1 METASVSGLFKW
13 LLIICLV
20 YYGLRF
26 LMRLLAPVIV
36 QEVVKKAEKN
46 FNRQNGYNDTQHT
59 QSRQNTYSKPVS
71 DKPKEKKKVGEYIDF
86 EEIE

>member
-1 METASVSGLFKW
+1 MIMETASFNGLIKTLF
-13 LLIICLV
+13 IIFLV

-36 QEVVKKAEKN
+36 QEVVKKAEQN
-46 FNRQNGYNDTQHT
+46 FNRNHNHQQ
-59 QSRQNTYSKPVS
+59 QSYDNTAYQQPKAEKPR
-71 DKPKEKKKVGEYIDF
+71 EKKKVGEYIDF